1 MLLGAV
7 SKRKTRGKLHSCHPI
22 PLTGID
28 SPLQLPDNAHAE
40 MNTPKTDKR
49 TILFGTHAFDLNE
62 RPCIMGILNVTPD
75 SFSDGGCYYEP
86 RNAID
91 HGLELAAQ
99 GADIIDI
106 GGESTRPGS
115 SPVDS
120 EEELRRVLPV
130 IRELAGQGLAVSIDT
145 MKAEVA
151 RQALDAGACMV
162 NDVSAL
168 SASPDMA
175 AIVAQADVPVVL
187 MHMSAMPGIMQ
198 EHTGYDDIVAD
209 IRDYLKERIGAAISA
224 GIAAHNIIIDPG
236 IGFGKSLDEGN
247 FTLLA
252 RLREFA
258 SLGCPILV
266 GPSRKAFIGKIVG
279 DAVEER
285 DAGTAAAVTTA
296 VLNGA
301 RILRVH
307 NAAMMRPVALV
318 AHMIACFQRT

>member
-1 MLLGAV
+1 M
-7 SKRKTRGKLHSCHPI
+7 
-22 PLTGID
+22 
-28 SPLQLPDNAHAE
+28 
-40 MNTPKTDKR
+40 
-49 TILFGTHAFDLNE
+49 
-62 RPCIMGILNVTPD
+62 
-75 SFSDGGCYYEP
+75 
-86 RNAID
+86 
-91 HGLELAAQ
+91 
-99 GADIIDI
+99 
-106 GGESTRPGS
+106 
-115 SPVDS
+115 
-120 EEELRRVLPV
+120 RRVLPV
-130 IRELAGQGLAVSIDT
+130 VRELAGQGLAVSIDT
-145 MKAEVA
+145 MKGEVA

-175 AIVAQADVPVVL
+175 EVVARADVPVVL
-187 MHMSAMPGIMQ
+187 MHMPAMPAIMQ
-198 EHTGYDDIVAD
+198 AHTGYDDIVAD
-209 IRDYLKERIGAAISA
+209 IRNYLEERIGAAVAA
-224 GIAAHNIIIDPG
+224 GIAARNIIIDPG

-279 DAVEER
+279 DAREAR

-301 RILRVH
+301 HIVRVH

-318 AHMIACFQRT
+318 AHRIACFQKN